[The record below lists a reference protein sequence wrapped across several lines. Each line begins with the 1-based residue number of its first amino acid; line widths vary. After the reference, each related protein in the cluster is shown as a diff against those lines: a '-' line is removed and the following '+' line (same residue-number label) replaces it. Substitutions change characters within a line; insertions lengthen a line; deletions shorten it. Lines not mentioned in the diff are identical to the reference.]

1 VYHTAQ
7 ASASG
12 GRPLADAAA
21 LSYVGIHVARG
32 SLIGL
37 AAAGAA
43 SVVALVVGVVVALRG
58 CGGGD
63 APHVAAP
70 PDSAARVGAEG
81 MGAKG
86 TAELRA
92 MGCVDAV
99 VVDMQRLL
107 GSASKVREG
116 EPRYMVTCD
125 VSSATGAPTCDKLA
139 GTYFGAIGG
148 TADAN
153 VCVRVTLAGV
163 TQPSCS
169 RLYAP
174 NGTDLGPFPRA
185 P

>member
-1 VYHTAQ
+1 VT
-7 ASASG
+7 
-12 GRPLADAAA
+12 
-21 LSYVGIHVARG
+21 RG

-37 AAAGAA
+37 AAGGAA
-43 SVVALVVGVVVALRG
+43 AVVAVIIVATLALRG
-58 CGGGD
+58 RGGD
-63 APHVAAP
+63 VGSQAIAPG
-70 PDSAARVGAEG
+70 PDRAARAGAEG

-92 MGCVDAV
+92 QGCSNAV

-107 GSASKVREG
+107 GSSGKVREG

-125 VSSATGAPTCDKLA
+125 VPSASGAPTCEKLA
-139 GTYFGAIGG
+139 STYFGAIGG

-153 VCVRVTLAGV
+153 VCVRVTTAGL

-169 RLYAP
+169 RLFAP
-174 NGTDLGPFPRA
+174 NGADLGPFPRL

>member
-1 VYHTAQ
+1 M
-7 ASASG
+7 
-12 GRPLADAAA
+12 
-21 LSYVGIHVARG
+21 ARS

-43 SVVALVVGVVVALRG
+43 AVVALVVGVVVAVRG
-58 CGGGD
+58 CGTD
-63 APHVAAP
+63 APPATAAG
-70 PDSAARVGAEG
+70 PDRAARAGAEG
-81 MGAKG
+81 MEAKG
-86 TAELRA
+86 TPELRA
-92 MGCVDAV
+92 MGCVNAV

-107 GSASKVREG
+107 GSAGKVREG

-125 VSSATGAPTCDKLA
+125 VPSTTGAPTCDKLA
-139 GTYFGAIGG
+139 STYFAAIGG

-174 NGTDLGPFPRA
+174 NGADLGPFPRA

>member
-1 VYHTAQ
+1 M
-7 ASASG
+7 
-12 GRPLADAAA
+12 AA
-21 LSYVGIHVARG
+21 LSYVGLHVARG

-43 SVVALVVGVVVALRG
+43 SVVALVVGVVVAIRG
-58 CGGGD
+58 CGGNVS
-63 APHVAAP
+63 ATTAAG
-70 PDSAARVGAEG
+70 PDRAARAGAEG
-81 MGAKG
+81 MEAKG
-86 TAELRA
+86 TPELRA
-92 MGCVDAV
+92 MGCANAV

-107 GSASKVREG
+107 GSAGKVREG

-125 VSSATGAPTCDKLA
+125 VPSTTGAPTCDKLA
-139 GTYFGAIGG
+139 GTYFAAIGG

-163 TQPSCS
+163 MQPSCS

-174 NGTDLGPFPRA
+174 NGADLGPFPRA

>member
-1 VYHTAQ
+1 M
-7 ASASG
+7 
-12 GRPLADAAA
+12 
-21 LSYVGIHVARG
+21 ARG

-43 SVVALVVGVVVALRG
+43 SVVALVVGVVVAIRG
-58 CGGGD
+58 CGSGD
-63 APHVAAP
+63 TPRAAAAG
-70 PDSAARVGAEG
+70 PDLAARAGAAG
-81 MGAKG
+81 MEAKG

-92 MGCVDAV
+92 MGCANAV

-107 GSASKVREG
+107 GSAEKVREG

-125 VSSATGAPTCDKLA
+125 VPSVSGAPTCDKLA
-139 GTYFGAIGG
+139 STYFGAIGG

-153 VCVRVTLAGV
+153 VCVRVTLTGV

-174 NGTDLGPFPRA
+174 NGADLGPFPRA
-185 P
+185 R